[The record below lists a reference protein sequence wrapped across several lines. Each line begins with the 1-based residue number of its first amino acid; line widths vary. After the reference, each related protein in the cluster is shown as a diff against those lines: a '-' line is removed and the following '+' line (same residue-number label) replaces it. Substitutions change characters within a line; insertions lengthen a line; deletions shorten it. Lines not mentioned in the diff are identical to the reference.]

1 MFATCPVISR
11 DKSADLALLTPPPE
25 LEPSGLA
32 LAGPD
37 EEGRVG
43 DFVWASGFP
52 RGWKGS
58 SPVVARGTIAGIES
72 ENWVNLDGTWRTSGG
87 PLCQVDA
94 SRQVRVV
101 GLLLGNASEPAD
113 LLRKVEGLVN
123 EGLDSLEPIEKQVE
137 QLRQQ
142 TDAAEKRLAKMPR
155 LLGWA
160 VRVSTAQDASK
171 YAAEL
176 GSLLANVER
185 GQYRLTRFLLRL
197 LADHFRT
204 GFLHFVDAS
213 AIRKLL

>member
-1 MFATCPVISR
+1 
-11 DKSADLALLTPPPE
+11 
-25 LEPSGLA
+25 
-32 LAGPD
+32 
-37 EEGRVG
+37 
-43 DFVWASGFP
+43 
-52 RGWKGS
+52 
-58 SPVVARGTIAGIES
+58 
-72 ENWVNLDGTWRTSGG
+72 
-87 PLCQVDA
+87 
-94 SRQVRVV
+94 
-101 GLLLGNASEPAD
+101 
-113 LLRKVEGLVN
+113 
-123 EGLDSLEPIEKQVE
+123 
-137 QLRQQ
+137 
-142 TDAAEKRLAKMPR
+142 MPR